1 MQQASR
7 VELWGEGPQRM
18 YWWHLRVRPDKR
30 ASLGRDMVVALF
42 VWVVAI
48 VAVLMAIDLSLV
60 AR

>member
-1 MQQASR
+1 M
-7 VELWGEGPQRM
+7 ELWGEGPQRM

-48 VAVLMAIDLSLV
+48 VTVLLAIDLFLV